1 MTVWEAYDVLGL
13 EPAASAEEVRR
24 TYKNLLKKYHPDNNV
39 NASPQSEKECRQ
51 RFERVKEAYDTIIS
65 QTAQDGN
72 FHQEKTQYQDFQYQR
87 SREPYSEEK
96 YGYDKRQQEE
106 QDKYAEETKKEKA
119 VRERVEKIKREKER
133 REYEEA
139 CARREMEQRRQREYE
154 ETRARRERE
163 EAEERRSREESARA
177 AEEMRKNYEKNKQ
190 QAEKEEKRQW
200 RIAIG
205 IMAFCAAIIII
216 TAYLQ

>member
-13 EPAASAEEVRR
+13 EPTASAEEVRK

-87 SREPYSEEK
+87 SKEPYSEEK
-96 YGYDKRQQEE
+96 YGYDKRQKEE
-106 QDKYAEETKKEKA
+106 RDKYA
-119 VRERVEKIKREKER
+119 
-133 REYEEA
+133 EA
-139 CARREMEQRRQREYE
+139 CARREMEQKRQREYE

-177 AEEMRKNYEKNKQ
+177 AEEMKKNYEKNKQ

-200 RIAIG
+200 RISIG
-205 IMAFCAAIIII
+205 IMAFCVAIIII
-216 TAYLQ
+216 MAYLQ